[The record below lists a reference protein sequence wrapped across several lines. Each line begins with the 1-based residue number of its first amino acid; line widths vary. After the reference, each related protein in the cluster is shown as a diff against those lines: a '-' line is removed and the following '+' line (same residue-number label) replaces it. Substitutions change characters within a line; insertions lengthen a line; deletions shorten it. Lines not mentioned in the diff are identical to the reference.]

1 MHKIFDL
8 PCVEKHVDHQSLL
21 RSIPATNKQFN
32 LALWHFNYSEQSKF
46 GERGRFPTNLQYKAH
61 FGSFLQNGYEPTR
74 EAVDVRFKEN
84 PLRGVGDD
92 DSIHP
97 FSVLFIDGQN
107 KLLIMQS
114 TLALL
119 ECIDITPEELEEDE
133 HICRVIASF
142 KYIRCN
148 FKKLAR
154 PEDYVYESLGLAN
167 RTAEKTKPSCLDY
180 VLFFSEAVRLKK
192 ESEPHKSLRDCLWA
206 AIQEY
211 NKKNPKKLAQ
221 RDTASLAELLNIA
234 TLFTWLKPKMD
245 LQLGADS
252 TVLKSIMEMVLDP
265 ELKAHIKGADANFD
279 LSKLA
284 FFQEAKGVE
293 QYDSLGAST
302 ISGKVLPWMQKTF
315 QGMGCGL
322 RRFDKE
328 RLFAFINCV
337 AAGILTAPKIL
348 YTVETVTQLAHNCP
362 RTFVAVVLL
371 PNRA

>member
-119 ECIDITPEELEEDE
+119 ECIEPCIE
-133 HICRVIASF
+133 
-142 KYIRCN
+142 
-148 FKKLAR
+148 
-154 PEDYVYESLGLAN
+154 
-167 RTAEKTKPSCLDY
+167 PSGW
-180 VLFFSEAVRLKK
+180 
-192 ESEPHKSLRDCLWA
+192 DCLNLS
-206 AIQEY
+206 Q
-211 NKKNPKKLAQ
+211 P
-221 RDTASLAELLNIA
+221 SLV
-234 TLFTWLKPKMD
+234 D
-245 LQLGADS
+245 LWSA
-252 TVLKSIMEMVLDP
+252 
-265 ELKAHIKGADANFD
+265 
-279 LSKLA
+279 
-284 FFQEAKGVE
+284 
-293 QYDSLGAST
+293 
-302 ISGKVLPWMQKTF
+302 
-315 QGMGCGL
+315 
-322 RRFDKE
+322 
-328 RLFAFINCV
+328 
-337 AAGILTAPKIL
+337 
-348 YTVETVTQLAHNCP
+348 
-362 RTFVAVVLL
+362 
-371 PNRA
+371 